1 MILPLTQDKCLCLPF
16 ADYVNI
22 TVANDYRVAVIEGLQ
37 PILDIFS
44 CTQVC
49 EGLYSMPNK
58 SGTLKVS
65 SRHAI
70 TTFSASGQF
79 LANLRSGKLLDSFL
93 TVFSDFSHNV
103 SMLHATVDFA
113 VDAPQALREIYSLA
127 TSGEFY
133 LSRKAMNPKHV
144 TKFMGID
151 VDGAET
157 GTVNLG
163 YKANYDIWAKAY
175 DKRHERLSKGFEDCG
190 PMLRIEIALQTD
202 VGASLRDVSNP
213 HDIFYQYASK
223 SLVEAPKG
231 FNGWESFAGGLSLD
245 RKHQDITAWEKC
257 KSIIF
262 FSPDI
267 TRLIDL
273 ALVEYGVDA
282 SSEIDKIIR
291 QRISMIE
298 KSRVMLSMG

>member
-1 MILPLTQDKCLCLPF
+1 MILPLPQEKCLCLPF
-16 ADYVNI
+16 SDYVNI
-22 TVANDYRVAVIEGLQ
+22 TVGNGDKEYVLEALS
-37 PILDIFS
+37 PILDLYG

-65 SRHAI
+65 TRHAI

-79 LANLRSGKLLDSFL
+79 LANLRSNKMLDSFL

-103 SMLHATVDFA
+103 SMLHATVDFS
-113 VDAPQALREIYSLA
+113 VDAPSALREIYSLA
-127 TSGEFY
+127 TSGNFY

-144 TKFMGID
+144 TKFMGMD
-151 VDGAET
+151 SDGVET

-175 DKRHERLSKGFEDCG
+175 DKRHERLSKGFDDCG

-223 SLVEAPKG
+223 SLVESPKG
-231 FNGWESFAGGLSLD
+231 FTGWQSCSGGLALE
-245 RKHQDITAWEKC
+245 RKHDDLTTWQRC
-257 KSIIF
+257 KSIISNSNDF
-262 FSPDI
+262 KKV
-267 TRLIDL
+267 IDL
-273 ALVEYGVDA
+273 AIADYGSDA
-282 SSEIDKIIR
+282 GNEIAKLIK
-291 QRISMIE
+291 QHISMVE
-298 KSRVMLSMG
+298 KSRSMLGTG